1 MEDQAL
7 VLDLPEIA
15 ATAVEVQ
22 DQLEIEALV
31 QVHLALLAIVELAT
45 AEPGTT
51 VQVET
56 EDSPEILDDRTLA
69 LVKVG
74 RLTLLPEAET

>member
-1 MEDQAL
+1 VEDQAL